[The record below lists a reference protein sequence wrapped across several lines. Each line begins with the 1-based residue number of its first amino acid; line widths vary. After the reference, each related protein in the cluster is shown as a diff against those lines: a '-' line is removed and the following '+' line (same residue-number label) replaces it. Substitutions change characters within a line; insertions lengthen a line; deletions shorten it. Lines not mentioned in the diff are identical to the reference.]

1 MLDPEYLER
10 AGDLV
15 CGVYS
20 DMEADMCDVL
30 VRAMLA
36 GDISEWRAQTALALL
51 AQGQAPQLRMVL
63 ERYRGRINKA
73 VRDEVEAALERS
85 DAHDL
90 AIVKRALGV
99 ELPKVTTQ
107 QVAGV
112 VYTVCQMLER
122 DNVDLMSGARDA
134 FYRESSWAVT
144 QVASGLMSPD
154 EAVRQATRRLARGGI
169 EMVQYRD
176 PTTGDKTV
184 RNHVDVAVRRH
195 IRSQLQQACAERT
208 MQVCELTGCEFV
220 EVSSHYGARPSHQEW
235 EGRVYSLK
243 GRVTVDG
250 KTYEDFG
257 EGTGYY
263 GTGPYA
269 ALGDRLCGVNC
280 RHHWGPWF
288 PGLPRAYHPNP
299 QHPSGKSNAEI
310 YDLTQKQRALERG
323 IRDTK
328 RELKAAEAA
337 YEADPTLKRQ
347 AEASRV
353 RESLKRQQERLAKLC
368 DENKDVLKRQ
378 ANREGPID
386 TRGSAPK
393 GSSRTVDEYLAQPSV
408 ASRMER
414 AGASK
419 TATKRELSKILK
431 ANDLSGRDFP
441 SLTRAEQGS
450 IGDAA
455 ISGAIRGNVERMNK
469 HAERYYES
477 VRRMDR
483 GTVVGA
489 ISQAS
494 GLTREEAGRA
504 FSHLFLEKHDLGENG
519 VRRFYADYEIS
530 QSVQR
535 ILLGRGVC
543 EHDRILFRH
552 ELEEA
557 TNMAAGLA
565 QGEAH
570 DMANLRYNYQEA
582 TIEWVRRGARPGD

>member
-15 CGVYS
+15 CGIYS
-20 DMEADMCDVL
+20 DMEAEMCDVL

-73 VRDEVEAALERS
+73 VRDEVEAALGRS

-107 QVAGV
+107 QVVGV

-154 EAVRQATRRLARGGI
+154 EAVRQATRRLARGGLD
-169 EMVQYRD
+169 MVQYRD

-250 KTYEDFG
+250 TTYEDFG

-299 QHPSGKSNAEI
+299 KHPSGRSNAEI
-310 YDLTQKQRALERG
+310 YELTQKQRQMERN
-323 IRDTK
+323 IRATK
-328 RELKAAEAA
+328 RELKAAEATYA
-337 YEADPTLKRQ
+337 AKPTLENQ
-347 AEASRV
+347 IEANKV

-393 GSSRTVDEYLAQPSV
+393 GSSRTVDEYLEQPSV

>member
-51 AQGQAPQLRMVL
+51 SQGQAAQIRMVL
-63 ERYRGRINKA
+63 ERYRGRIDRA
-73 VRDEVEAALERS
+73 VREEVEAALERS

-99 ELPKVTTQ
+99 ELQKVTTQ

-112 VYTVCQMLER
+112 VRTVRQMLER
-122 DNVDLMSGARDA
+122 DNLDMMSGARDA
-134 FYRESSWAVT
+134 LYRESSWAVT

-154 EAVRQATRRLARGGI
+154 EAMRQATRRLARGGI

-176 PTTGDKTV
+176 PTTGDRTV
-184 RNHVDVAVRRH
+184 RNHVDVAIRRH
-195 IRSQLQQACAERT
+195 IRSQLQQACAART

-243 GRVTVDG
+243 GRVTVG
-250 KTYEDFG
+250 GTTYEDFG

-299 QHPSGKSNAEI
+299 QHPSGRSNAEI
-310 YDLTQKQRALERG
+310 YDLTQQQRRLERG

-328 RELKAAEAA
+328 RVLRAAEAT
-337 YEADPTLKRQ
+337 YEANPTLKNQ
-347 AEASRV
+347 TEANMV
-353 RESLKRQQERLAKLC
+353 RESLKRQQERLARLC
-368 DENKDVLKRQ
+368 DENGDVLKRQ

-386 TRGSAPK
+386 TRGTAPK
-393 GSSRTVDEYLAQPSV
+393 GSGRAVEEFVAQPSV
-408 ASRMER
+408 AKQLED
-414 AGASK
+414 AGLG
-419 TATKRELSKILK
+419 TARGEAMLK
-431 ANDLSGRDFP
+431 
-441 SLTRAEQGS
+441 E
-450 IGDAA
+450 A
-455 ISGAIRGNVERMNK
+455 ISGAGLRPSDFARLTKSQQRSLWATAYDKSVTQHAAERMEERSVT
-469 HAERYYES
+469 AEQIADARQHPLHRKPTRTDANGKRSYQQIGRDATIVVNPDTGNIITTWKTGTKTRRRYE
-477 VRRMDR
+477 RNGNR
-483 GTVVGA
+483 GIDPT
-489 ISQAS
+489 
-494 GLTREEAGRA
+494 TEEAP
-504 FSHLFLEKHDLGENG
+504 
-519 VRRFYADYEIS
+519 
-530 QSVQR
+530 
-535 ILLGRGVC
+535 
-543 EHDRILFRH
+543 
-552 ELEEA
+552 EE
-557 TNMAAGLA
+557 
-565 QGEAH
+565 
-570 DMANLRYNYQEA
+570 
-582 TIEWVRRGARPGD
+582 P